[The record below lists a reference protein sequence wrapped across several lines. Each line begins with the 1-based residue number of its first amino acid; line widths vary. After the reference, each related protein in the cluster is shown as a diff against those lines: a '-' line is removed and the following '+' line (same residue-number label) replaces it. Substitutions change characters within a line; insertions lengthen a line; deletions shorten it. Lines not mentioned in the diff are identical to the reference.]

1 MPSLDI
7 VSEYDRHELT
17 NAIDQASRELDTRF
31 DFRGID
37 ASFKLNEKSVECI
50 AEHDFQVEQMLLM
63 LKTAM
68 AKRKVDIRI
77 LADSSDTRSGKQ
89 IRRVYPIK
97 EVIEQKYAKEI
108 VKKIKDSKLKVQAS
122 IQGEQLRVTG
132 KKRDDLQEVM
142 QMLRADK
149 SLEVPLQFTNFRD

>member
-31 DFRGID
+31 DFRGVE

-50 AEHDFQVEQMLLM
+50 AEHDFQVEQMLLI
-63 LKTAM
+63 LKTATM

-97 EVIEQKYAKEI
+97 EE
-108 VKKIKDSKLKVQAS
+108 
-122 IQGEQLRVTG
+122 
-132 KKRDDLQEVM
+132 
-142 QMLRADK
+142 
-149 SLEVPLQFTNFRD
+149 